1 MRWDSTPR
9 GAVMEGLK
17 ELKSIDAPLAG
28 VVMTLINEEK
38 ASRYSYEGYSYYKG
52 RYKDYYG

>member
-1 MRWDSTPR
+1 
-9 GAVMEGLK
+9 MEGLK